1 MAPHLFRS
9 FELRSFLRQHSA
21 RLWDAM
27 RIQLTTIFLRSRYV
41 GLLQVSSIHPVSSH
55 APCNPTSKDAT
66 LVKGQT
72 AQSQQQKPQTEGA
85 HQHHSPTSFAAHVSV
100 FHPIYTNKA
109 PLQPLLLSVPPSLL
123 VQNTWLD
130 KRVQAETDGF
140 LRTRDLGRNH
150 VYIATLLCLSFW
162 KGIGVSGRVME
173 FLGPLFSMRT
183 SWELMAAV
191 DSGLGFELRE
201 GNVRD
206 GVRLGWMWCGR

>member
-1 MAPHLFRS
+1 M
-9 FELRSFLRQHSA
+9 
-21 RLWDAM
+21 
-27 RIQLTTIFLRSRYV
+27 
-41 GLLQVSSIHPVSSH
+41 
-55 APCNPTSKDAT
+55 
-66 LVKGQT
+66 
-72 AQSQQQKPQTEGA
+72 
-85 HQHHSPTSFAAHVSV
+85 
-100 FHPIYTNKA
+100 
-109 PLQPLLLSVPPSLL
+109 
-123 VQNTWLD
+123 QNTWLG

-206 GVRLGWMWCGR
+206 GVGLGWMWCGR